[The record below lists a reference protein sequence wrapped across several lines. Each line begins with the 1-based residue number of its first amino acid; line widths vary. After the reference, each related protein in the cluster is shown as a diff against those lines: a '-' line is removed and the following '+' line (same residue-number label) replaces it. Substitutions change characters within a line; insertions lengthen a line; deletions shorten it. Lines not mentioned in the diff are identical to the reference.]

1 MFSVTSTEQIPCP
14 CCGELLYKVIGS
26 RLRMGRIETGEKN
39 VYSIRRFRCQQCRK
53 IHHELPDLLVPY
65 KRYEASVIEGCL
77 EGYEPVVLEVD
88 ELTVSRWIS
97 WFSIMVEYWIQVII
111 SLLIQRQLEPN
122 LVTVLSDCSLSVLD
136 RIGRLT
142 GDASDW
148 LARLVQPV
156 VNHHFWLHT
165 RFACLS

>member
-1 MFSVTSTEQIPCP
+1 
-14 CCGELLYKVIGS
+14 
-26 RLRMGRIETGEKN
+26 MGRMETGEKN
-39 VYSIRRFRCQQCRK
+39 VYSIRRFQCQQCWK

-77 EGYEPVVLEVD
+77 EEYEPLVLEVD

-97 WFSIMVEYWIQVII
+97 WFSIMMEYWIQVII

-122 LVTVLSDCSLSVLD
+122 LVTLLSDRSLSVLD

-142 GDASDW
+142 GDAPDW
-148 LARLVQPV
+148 LVRLVQPV